1 MVSIPLFFYLIRYE
15 GIILN
20 YFNLDNLISLP
31 VLGIIYPSIEDAIYT
46 AFINSNIQTTGIFF
60 GFSFVP
66 ILLKLKNSLL
76 QNYMIITII
85 GMMILFASR
94 DFHSIFLNSIPPNGT
109 ITISYMPIGAF
120 MLFTGIISFLKLAAR
135 DKEFY
140 RDLIIR
146 IERDISLVKNI
157 ILTEKETEMSN
168 KIKPLIEYSNKWQ
181 KEHEYRLMKNEEV
194 IQIIQDVLTEVR
206 ERTNIKNLSNS

>member
-1 MVSIPLFFYLIRYE
+1 
-15 GIILN
+15 
-20 YFNLDNLISLP
+20 
-31 VLGIIYPSIEDAIYT
+31 
-46 AFINSNIQTTGIFF
+46 
-60 GFSFVP
+60 
-66 ILLKLKNSLL
+66 
-76 QNYMIITII
+76 MIITII

-94 DFHSIFLNSIPPNGT
+94 DFYSIFLNSIPPNGT
-109 ITISYMPIGAF
+109 ITISFMPIGAF

-157 ILTEKETEMSN
+157 ILTEKEMEISN
-168 KIKPLIEYSNKWQ
+168 KIKPLIEFSDRWQ

-194 IQIIQDVLTEVR
+194 IQIIQDVISEVR
-206 ERTNIKNLSNS
+206 ERKRE